1 MFELKTTTECELT
14 SFTGRTQKSG
24 KEDVPAV
31 SFRLRIT
38 NAQNT
43 MLDMLSPTMRLM
55 AYAPVE
61 GQEQLPGVE
70 LTTPVLRSPDL
81 KTWKSDVVHEGWKV
95 FLARGIGDGDGLQM
109 ESCKVDEFAFDL
121 HNGGHVDC
129 EFRVSTA
136 DLDEEG
142 AGMLWGR
149 QKRKVFVQVH
159 APELPAKGAT
169 EATGAEIDGTTG
181 HPGAAEGQGS
191 LLDGD
196 AMTPERALADSV
208 GTGPDD
214 DPEDDGSG
222 HTDDGAAEQAELEAG
237 ITSSMNAAG
246 LKPKRAPRAK
256 AH

>member
-24 KEDVPAV
+24 KDDVPAV

-38 NAQNT
+38 NARNT

-70 LTTPVLRSPDL
+70 MTTPVLRSPDM
-81 KTWKSDVVHEGWKV
+81 KTWKSDVVPEGWKLFV
-95 FLARGIGDGDGLQM
+95 ARGIGEGEGLQM
-109 ESCKVDEFAFDL
+109 ESCKLDDFTFDFYQ
-121 HNGGHVDC
+121 GGHVDC
-129 EFRVSTA
+129 EFRASTA

-159 APELPAKGAT
+159 APELPVKGAT
-169 EATGAEIDGTTG
+169 EATGAEIDGTVG
-181 HPGAAEGQGS
+181 HPGAATGQGS
-191 LLDGD
+191 LLDATDTFAQQHGD
-196 AMTPERALADSV
+196 ASTTDGA
-208 GTGPDD
+208 GPDVGD
-214 DPEDDGSG
+214 LDDDGSG
-222 HTDDGAAEQAELEAG
+222 HTADGAAEQAELEAG
-237 ITSSMNAAG
+237 MEASLNAAAG
-246 LKPKRAPRAK
+246 E
-256 AH
+256 